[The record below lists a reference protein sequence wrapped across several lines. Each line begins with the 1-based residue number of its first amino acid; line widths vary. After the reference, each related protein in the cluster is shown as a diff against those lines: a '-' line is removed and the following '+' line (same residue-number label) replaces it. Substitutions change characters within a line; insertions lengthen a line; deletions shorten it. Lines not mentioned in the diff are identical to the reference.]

1 MAFIQRISFDAL
13 EGPDDSTL
21 EWKEEMDEKLQIEK
35 IVKGVVERVALDADN
50 LPVARVLFAEHED
63 DEELSD
69 IEVSE
74 EDRSE
79 RDYFSWIDTQCGDI
93 RRCDVCLTNE
103 WTIWERVRTVNGEPI
118 DTLREH
124 EGKLMCRCCQEMYDT
139 PFSEYKCCCNCAI
152 SDKMGRRYGISMI
165 SARGSPE
172 EYICSVCDDIYP
184 DTRDGDYYDEDEDD
198 VVSESEYE
206 GWVQLLDGTWVLDRE
221 NDENVYEG
229 EYENEDTPENNSEI
243 AGEIKKT
250 ISEIGEN
257 LFNIQEKIKEGE
269 YLVLMNLL
277 QKVTNDVNRL

>member
-13 EGPDDSTL
+13 EGPDDTTL
-21 EWKEEMDEKLQIEK
+21 EWQEEIAEKLQIEK
-35 IVKGVVERVALDADN
+35 IVKGVVDRVALDAEN

-69 IEVSE
+69 IEVSDD
-74 EDRSE
+74 DRSE
-79 RDYFSWIDTQCGDI
+79 REYFGWIDAQRDDI
-93 RRCDVCLTNE
+93 RRCDVCFQNE
-103 WTIWERVRTVNGEPI
+103 WTIWERVRTENGEPI

-124 EGKLMCRCCQEMYDT
+124 EGRLMCRCCQEMYGT
-139 PFSEYKCCCNCAI
+139 PFSDYKWCCNCAI
-152 SDKMGRRYGISMI
+152 SEKMGRRYGISMI
-165 SARGSPE
+165 SAGGSPE

-184 DTRDGDYYDEDEDD
+184 DAREENYHHNDEEI
-198 VVSESEYE
+198 E
-206 GWVQLLDGTWVLDRE
+206 GWVQLLDGTWVMDGRNE
-221 NDENVYEG
+221 ANVYEG
-229 EYENEDTPENNSEI
+229 EYENEDPPENNSEI

-257 LFNIQEKIKEGE
+257 LFNIQEKIKEGD

>member
-21 EWKEEMDEKLQIEK
+21 EWQEEMDEKLQVEK
-35 IVKGVVERVALDADN
+35 IVKGVVDRVALIAEN
-50 LPVARVLFAEHED
+50 LPVARVLFGEHED

-79 RDYFSWIDTQCGDI
+79 REYFTWMDSQRDAI
-93 RRCDVCLTNE
+93 RRCDVCFHNE
-103 WTIWERVRTVNGEPI
+103 WTIWERVRTENGEPM

-124 EGKLMCRCCQEMYDT
+124 EGRLMCRCCQDMYGT
-139 PFSEYKCCCNCAI
+139 PFSENKWCYNCAI
-152 SDKMGRRYGISMI
+152 SEKMGKRYGISMI
-165 SARGSPE
+165 SVGGSPE
-172 EYICSVCDDIYP
+172 EHICSVCDDIYP
-184 DTRDGDYYDEDEDD
+184 DMRDENYHHNDEDD
-198 VVSESEYE
+198 VSNE
-206 GWVQLLDGTWVLDRE
+206 GWVQLPDGTWVLDGE
-221 NDENVYEG
+221 NEDNVYEG
-229 EYENEDTPENNSEI
+229 EYENEYLPENNSEI

-250 ISEIGEN
+250 VSEIGEK

-269 YLVLMNLL
+269 YLILMNLL